1 MCAYV
6 AKGLQFTSN
15 TCDLHLTMFNTLKYR
30 HINAACTVFYRRYIN
45 VAINTHMKQ
54 TFLSLSKH
62 VQIRELYAHI

>member
-6 AKGLQFTSN
+6 ANGLQFRSN
-15 TCDLHLTMFNTLKYR
+15 ICDLHLTMFNALKYT

-54 TFLSLSKH
+54 TL
-62 VQIRELYAHI
+62 